1 MAEFPR
7 YNSQRQMTTQ
17 RATAFTKGD
26 YRTEAK
32 AKGQVATQALSV
44 AQQATELWENALTTS
59 QLNAFKSNKGVFLA
73 DLKSRAMLEVDQNAG
88 GNYVKE
94 LEDWKKDALK
104 DMGQRA
110 KAKATL
116 ELDTDY
122 SMAQNQ
128 INGIFQKKII
138 AQSQINLAGAI
149 EGYKGEALATS
160 SKAEATKSITAAVD
174 QINQNVKDG
183 IISPDEGE
191 SLRKKFTEELRT
203 GEIERDLYSDPM
215 DFKAKVKKDAYIFA
229 NAKEK
234 SDYLKK
240 ADTIIKAEENLAKW
254 EEKQLY
260 TMGAYEASK
269 GLLDRSL
276 TSQGI
281 KDMYNNG
288 KIDSETAAI
297 FDEVLTN
304 KDFLVPDSTKLG
316 KPDFF
321 LKLLDDALDDETE
334 SLAVMKQAA
343 RAYGKTELG
352 SNQYGYFINEANK
365 KFERLKK
372 GQKQGDGVLR
382 NIVNGIKSYVGNTP
396 KRTFE
401 QHKIQSDMLRSF
413 IDKIMGNTP
422 PEEAAEEVIM
432 EQTVKDVQ
440 ESAGPEQRIWATDG
454 KERLYS
460 DDGDNWFK
468 ENGEPYK

>member
-1 MAEFPR
+1 
-7 YNSQRQMTTQ
+7 
-17 RATAFTKGD
+17 
-26 YRTEAK
+26 
-32 AKGQVATQALSV
+32 
-44 AQQATELWENALTTS
+44 
-59 QLNAFKSNKGVFLA
+59 
-73 DLKSRAMLEVDQNAG
+73 
-88 GNYVKE
+88 
-94 LEDWKKDALK
+94 
-104 DMGQRA
+104 
-110 KAKATL
+110 
-116 ELDTDY
+116 
-122 SMAQNQ
+122 
-128 INGIFQKKII
+128 
-138 AQSQINLAGAI
+138 
-149 EGYKGEALATS
+149 
-160 SKAEATKSITAAVD
+160 
-174 QINQNVKDG
+174 
-183 IISPDEGE
+183 
-191 SLRKKFTEELRT
+191 
-203 GEIERDLYSDPM
+203 
-215 DFKAKVKKDAYIFA
+215 
-229 NAKEK
+229 
-234 SDYLKK
+234 
-240 ADTIIKAEENLAKW
+240 
-254 EEKQLY
+254 
-260 TMGAYEASK
+260 MGAYEASK